1 MTKGLTDFFDLP
13 SMNDIE
19 NMTDEAEIEV
29 APVAP
34 IAHTG
39 NTIMDISEMRGEH
52 SREMDDIHD
61 EMIKHA
67 RDMTELAFDLDPAR
81 SPRMLEVAATFY
93 KTAVDAKIS
102 KRDAQLKL
110 MKLMQTQKK
119 LDLDEM
125 RLRHEMGN
133 IDSEKADV
141 VMVEDRNA
149 LLKRLRDQ

>member
-39 NTIMDISEMRGEH
+39 NAIMDISEMRGEH
-52 SREMDDIHD
+52 SREMDDVHD

-141 VMVEDRNA
+141 IMVEDRNA